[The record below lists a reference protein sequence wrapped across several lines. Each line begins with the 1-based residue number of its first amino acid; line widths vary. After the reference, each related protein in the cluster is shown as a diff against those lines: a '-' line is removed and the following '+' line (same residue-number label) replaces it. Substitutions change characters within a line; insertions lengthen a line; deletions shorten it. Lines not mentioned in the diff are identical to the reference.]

1 MPSSSELRMWIAY
14 LQSSVINVAFIYFL
28 IFLFFFNL
36 KGVILLEFVE
46 ATVDLTLPFKGSQ

>member
-1 MPSSSELRMWIAY
+1 
-14 LQSSVINVAFIYFL
+14 VINVAFIYFL